1 MLTGRTTSR
10 TAGIRVS
17 LSTFM
22 PTTKSALVGILSNA
36 TREKGDGEGGETA
49 QEQEMLRNGHG
60 PIGSGLR
67 PLRPLQANVAFER
80 STPLIDL
87 RWACSFCSS
96 ALTVRA
102 CLYAARSLR
111 DSSQVASCLAVNSAS
126 LSIFHCVNA
135 TWASASALDC

>member
-1 MLTGRTTSR
+1 MLTGRTMSQ

-36 TREKGDGEGGETA
+36 TGEEGDREGGETA
-49 QEQEMLRNGHG
+49 WEQEMLWDGHG
-60 PIGSGLR
+60 PIGSGLQ
-67 PLRPLQANVAFER
+67 PLWPLQANVAFEQ
-80 STPLIDL
+80 STPLINL

-102 CLYAARSLR
+102 CLYAVRSLR
-111 DSSQVASCLAVNSAS
+111 DSSQAASHLAVNSAS
-126 LSIFHCVNA
+126 LSIFHCMNA